1 MKTVVLYTRRNVG
14 LIALSFLL
22 SKGFKVKV
30 ISDDYH
36 VLWMAEE
43 FGCEIIEDFD
53 TMGEFDIFLSV
64 HGWRI
69 VPMKYLKGKTA
80 LNVHPCLTL
89 YKGKNPIERY
99 ILNKDEAATVEAHIM
114 EEKVDEGEVVYS
126 ESFYTG
132 VCEMYQDF
140 YNIAFPY
147 YYKCLSGAFKKLE
160 L

>member
-14 LIALSFLL
+14 LVALSLL
-22 SKGFKVKV
+22 VAKGYKVKV
-30 ISDDYH
+30 ISDDDH

-43 FGCEIIEDFD
+43 FGCKIAEDFD

-69 VPMKYLKGKTA
+69 VPMKYLKEKIA
-80 LNVHPCLTL
+80 INVHPCLSK

-99 ILNKDEAATVEAHIM
+99 ISNEDVVGSVESHIM
-114 EEKVDEGEVVYS
+114 EAKPDEGKVIHSDY
-126 ESFYTG
+126 FPTG
-132 VCEMYQDF
+132 VCRTYQDF
-140 YNIAFPY
+140 YNFAMPFYFHCILMTFN
-147 YYKCLSGAFKKLE
+147 KLG